1 MFSEVNMNTSVNIF
15 THNPVSD
22 DELCVIR
29 SRLPDFLS
37 GKRLEHTFFVEKE
50 AITIAE
56 SIFLVYN
63 VSDVYK
69 NDIKAA
75 ALLHD
80 ITKKLSL
87 DEQLALCKEF
97 GIDAGS
103 SPSNAILHG
112 KTAAYLAKKTFG
124 INDFVF
130 SAIYS
135 HTTGKENMNVIDKI
149 IFLADYIEESRTHIH
164 CINTRNFFYDSIKEH
179 GVAYSG
185 KALDDAIVMSIDGTV
200 RHLLEQGSI
209 IDINTILARNYLI
222 SENTQNT

>member
-1 MFSEVNMNTSVNIF
+1 MNTNVNIF
-15 THNPVSD
+15 THTPVSD
-22 DELCVIR
+22 EELCVIR
-29 SRLPDFLS
+29 SRLPEFLS

-63 VSDVYK
+63 ISDVYK
-69 NDIKAA
+69 NDIRAA

-80 ITKKLSL
+80 ITKKRSL

-97 GIDAGS
+97 GIDES
-103 SPSNAILHG
+103 ISPSSAILHG
-112 KTAAYLAKKTFG
+112 KTAAHLAKKIFG

-130 SAIYS
+130 SAIYC
-135 HTTGKENMNVIDKI
+135 HTTGKENMNILDKI
-149 IFLADYIEESRTHIH
+149 IFLADYIEESRTHTH
-164 CINTRNFFYDSIKEH
+164 CIDTRSFFYDSIKEH
-179 GVAYSG
+179 GTAYG
-185 KALDDAIVMSIDGTV
+185 RQALDKAIVMSIDGTV

-222 SENTQNT
+222 SENTNNI

>member
-1 MFSEVNMNTSVNIF
+1 MNTNVNIF
-15 THNPVSD
+15 THTPVSEE
-22 DELCVIR
+22 ELCAIR
-29 SRLPDFLS
+29 SRLPEFLS

-56 SIFLVYN
+56 SVFLVYN
-63 VSDVYK
+63 ISDVYK
-69 NDIKAA
+69 NDIRAA

-87 DEQLALCKEF
+87 NEQLALCKEF
-97 GIDAGS
+97 GIDAGK

-112 KTAAYLAKKTFG
+112 KTAAHLAKKTFG

-130 SAIYS
+130 SAIHC
-135 HTTGKENMNVIDKI
+135 HTTGKENMSLFDKI

-164 CINTRNFFYDSIKEH
+164 CINTRNFFYDSIKKH
-179 GVAYSG
+179 GIAYTG
-185 KALDDAIVMSIDGTV
+185 QALDKAIIMSIDGTLE
-200 RHLLEQGSI
+200 HLLEQGKE

-222 SENTQNT
+222 SENTRNI